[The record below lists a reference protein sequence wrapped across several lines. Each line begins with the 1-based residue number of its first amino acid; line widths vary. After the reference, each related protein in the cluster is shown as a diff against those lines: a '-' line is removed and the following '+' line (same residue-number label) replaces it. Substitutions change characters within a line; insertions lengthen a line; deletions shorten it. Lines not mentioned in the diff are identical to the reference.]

1 MRAFSNDHQSHG
13 HAKMLRLAGKGT
25 LERPTP
31 TPRLEAKRARILEAA
46 LRHFAEHG
54 YHAARI
60 EDLSAQLGVAKGS
73 IFQYFGSKGGLF
85 IEVYQKAVRSF
96 PAYLDCPSQIREKG
110 FFETLRYW
118 LLRTERLVREDWI
131 PYRVALLGNYGVDLA
146 LKREINRFL
155 LAEDPYGSTAFVRL
169 GIARGEVRS
178 DIDPALIVSILD
190 WTMERFQD
198 ALLTEELD
206 PGLFPH
212 PADPEKNTA
221 RINQFLLVLRG
232 AIGV

>member
-1 MRAFSNDHQSHG
+1 
-13 HAKMLRLAGKGT
+13 
-25 LERPTP
+25 
-31 TPRLEAKRARILEAA
+31 
-46 LRHFAEHG
+46 
-54 YHAARI
+54 
-60 EDLSAQLGVAKGS
+60 
-73 IFQYFGSKGGLF
+73 
-85 IEVYQKAVRSF
+85 VRSF

-110 FFETLRYW
+110 FFEILRYW

-178 DIDPALIVSILD
+178 DIDAPLIVSILD

-212 PADPEKNTA
+212 PADPAKNQA

-232 AIGV
+232 AIGI

>member
-1 MRAFSNDHQSHG
+1 MRRCAISPSR
-13 HAKMLRLAGKGT
+13 AI
-25 LERPTP
+25 
-31 TPRLEAKRARILEAA
+31 TPRALRIFPRSSTSRRARSFNISEAKPDFFSKRTKKRCARFPRTSIAH
-46 LRHFAEHG
+46 RKFAKRDFSRFCTTG
-54 YHAARI
+54 C
-60 EDLSAQLGVAKGS
+60 S
-73 IFQYFGSKGGLF
+73 
-85 IEVYQKAVRSF
+85 
-96 PAYLDCPSQIREKG
+96 
-110 FFETLRYW
+110 
-118 LLRTERLVREDWI
+118 RTERLLREDWI

-206 PGLFPH
+206 PGTFSASGRPREKSR
-212 PADPEKNTA
+212 ADSSILVGAQRRDRRLARRACGSGRARNCINSQETA
-221 RINQFLLVLRG
+221 PWSNR
-232 AIGV
+232 